1 VYHYYRPRYP
11 TLPPQLQPNLF
22 GLLFGWLDECSVGR
36 CSDGWHEL
44 EIFIFYFRSPRCD
57 VVVVFFFFCFLV
69 VVVVVVVVILYYRY
83 VI

>member
-1 VYHYYRPRYP
+1 MSAR
-11 TLPPQLQPNLF
+11 L
-22 GLLFGWLDECSVGR
+22 VGR

-69 VVVVVVVVILYYRY
+69 VVVVVVILYYRY